1 LAHHFY
7 NGMGLANL
15 FSGRY
20 DEAASWARK
29 AALERPEPVA
39 ARIEAI
45 ACALSDRIVEAQE
58 ALARMLAINPDVRLS
73 YLARGVAARVR
84 RAEDRAPFIEG
95 LRRAGLPG

>member
-1 LAHHFY
+1 
-7 NGMGLANL
+7 LANL

-29 AALERPEPVA
+29 AALERPEGPVA

-45 ACALSDRIVEAQE
+45 ACALSGRIVEAQD

-73 YLARGVAARVR
+73 HLARGVAVRLR
-84 RAEDRAPFIEG
+84 RAEDRALFIEG
-95 LRRAGLPG
+95 LRRAGLPE